1 MVKNKKMKLTPHHLY
16 KMLLQEFGRRNWWPI
31 DKNYHKKH
39 GTDQR
44 FEIITGAILTQNTAW
59 SNVEK
64 ALTNLKTKK
73 MLDIKKISKIDI
85 KRLQNMIKPSGFFNQ
100 KAERLKNLATYL
112 QNNYHMELDSFF
124 DRKPEN
130 IREELLS
137 LKGIGPETADSI
149 ILYAGNLPVFVV
161 DAYTKR
167 ICKRIPFETNIS
179 YAEIQHYFEEKLKK
193 KYSEREL
200 TQIYN
205 ELHALIVTLAKK
217 HCKKKPECQGCP
229 LKEYC
234 MFQKNLSK

>member
-1 MVKNKKMKLTPHHLY
+1 MKLKPHNLY
-16 KMLLQEFGRRNWWPI
+16 NILLEEFGYRNWWPI
-31 DKNYHKKH
+31 DKNYHTKH

-44 FEIITGAILTQNTAW
+44 FEIIVGAILTQNTAW
-59 SNVEK
+59 PNVEK
-64 ALTNLKTKK
+64 ALTNLKTKN

-85 KRLQNMIKPSGFFNQ
+85 KHLQNIIKPSGFFNQ

-112 QNNYHMELDSFF
+112 HNNYHSNLDYFF
-124 DRKPEN
+124 NRNPKD

-137 LKGIGPETADSI
+137 LNGIGHETADSI
-149 ILYAGNLPVFVV
+149 ILYAGSLPIFVV

-167 ICKRIPFETNIS
+167 ICKRIPLKTNIS
-179 YAEIQHYFEEKLKK
+179 YDEIQHYFEEELKK
-193 KYSEREL
+193 KYSDRGL

-229 LKEYC
+229 LKEHC